1 MCPANLGDPDGFA
14 MLHSRLLHAL
24 AAAVLGLLALT
35 SPGHAQTPDASVFRV
50 SGIPVDTTAADA
62 VTARRQALL
71 EGQRAGLEQL
81 LRRLVPAEEVSRLPA
96 VGNLNIEHYVQNFE
110 IADEELSATRYLAKL
125 TVSYDPQAVR
135 DLLRSEGLAFAETPS
150 VPVVV
155 LPVYAAPEGARLW
168 PDNNPWW
175 EAWAQNLDLERLLRL
190 VMPLGD
196 LEDISTLTVE
206 QVQARDRDALA
217 ALAGRYGS
225 EDVLIVTATPLAGS
239 ETGAGPPAVEVAME
253 RIGKLDQSNPP
264 ETLRAAPGQTQEE
277 LLAEAVRGLQASL
290 DERWK
295 DANLLRF
302 DQAGL
307 MVVDIPIAGLAD
319 WVRIH
324 KGLQSLPEVSQ
335 VEIATFA
342 RDKVRAQIRYI
353 GDQLRLEQA
362 FARLGLAL
370 SREGESWLLLPT
382 GGNPSQGEPPS
393 ATSTAY

>member
-24 AAAVLGLLALT
+24 AAAVLGLLALAP
-35 SPGHAQTPDASVFRV
+35 PGRAQTPNASVFRV
-50 SGIPVDTTAADA
+50 SGIPVDATASDA

-81 LRRLVPAEEVSRLPA
+81 LRRLVPAEEVARLPA

-135 DLLRSEGLAFAETPS
+135 DLLRSEGLAFAETAS

-175 EAWAQNLDLERLLRL
+175 EAWAGNLDLERLLRL

-217 ALAGRYGS
+217 ALAHHYNS
-225 EDVLIVTATPLAGS
+225 EDVLIVTATPLPGS
-239 ETGAGPPAVEVAME
+239 ETRAGPPAVQVAME
-253 RIGKLDQSNPP
+253 RVGKVEQNNPP
-264 ETLRAAPGQTQEE
+264 ETLRAAPGQTFEE

-324 KGLQSLPEVSQ
+324 RGLQSLPEVSQ
-335 VEIATFA
+335 VEIASFA

>member
-1 MCPANLGDPDGFA
+1 MCSANLGDPDGFA

-24 AAAVLGLLALT
+24 TAAVLGLLALT
-35 SPGHAQTPDASVFRV
+35 SPGRAQTPDASVFRV
-50 SGIPVDTTAADA
+50 SSIPVDATAADA

-110 IADEELSATRYLAKL
+110 IADEELSPTRYLAKL
-125 TVSYDPQAVR
+125 TVSYDPQAVG

-175 EAWAQNLDLERLLRL
+175 EAWAGNLDLERLLRL

-217 ALAGRYGS
+217 ALARRYNS
-225 EDVLIVTATPLAGS
+225 EDVLIVTATPLPDSG
-239 ETGAGPPAVEVAME
+239 TGTGPPAVQVAME
-253 RIGKLDQSNPP
+253 RVGKLDQTNPP
-264 ETLRAAPGQTQEE
+264 ETLRAAPGQTLED

-324 KGLQSLPEVSQ
+324 RGLQSLPEVSQ

-382 GGNPSQGEPPS
+382 GGNPNQGEPPS

>member
-24 AAAVLGLLALT
+24 AAAVLGLLALA
-35 SPGHAQTPDASVFRV
+35 SPGLAQNPDASVFRV
-50 SGIPVDTTAADA
+50 SGIPVDATAADA
-62 VTARRQALL
+62 VAARRQALL
-71 EGQRAGLEQL
+71 DGQRAGLERL
-81 LRRLVPAEEVSRLPA
+81 LRRLVPAEEASHLPP
-96 VGNLNIEHYVQNFE
+96 VGNLNVEHYVQNFE

-125 TVSYDPQAVR
+125 TVSYDPEAVR
-135 DLLRSEGLAFAETPS
+135 DLLRSEGLAAAETPS
-150 VPVVV
+150 VPIVV
-155 LPVYAAPEGARLW
+155 LPVYVAPDGARLW

-196 LEDISTLTVE
+196 LEDINRATVE

-225 EDVLIVTATPLAGS
+225 QDVLIVTAKLLSGGD
-239 ETGAGPPAVEVAME
+239 TGAGPPSVQVAME
-253 RIGKLDQSNPP
+253 QIGTLEQSNPP
-264 ETLRAAPGQTQEE
+264 QTLRGRPGQTLEE
-277 LLAEAVRGLQASL
+277 LMAEAVRGLQDSL

-319 WVRIH
+319 WVGIH

-335 VEIATFA
+335 VEVATFA
-342 RDKVRAQIRYI
+342 RDKVRAQIRYF
-353 GDQLRLEQA
+353 GDQSRLEEA
-362 FARLGLAL
+362 FARLGLGL
-370 SREGESWLLLPT
+370 SRKGDSWLLLPT